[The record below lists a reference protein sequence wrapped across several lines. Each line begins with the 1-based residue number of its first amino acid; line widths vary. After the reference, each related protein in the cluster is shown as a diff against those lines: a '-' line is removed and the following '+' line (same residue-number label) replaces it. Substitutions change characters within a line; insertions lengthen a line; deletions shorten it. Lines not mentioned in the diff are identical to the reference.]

1 MVKKR
6 PRSGIGRHADD
17 GSYSLNDDADADMV
31 RLLLVKESWPVTHLP
46 TLLSALTG
54 SLKVQQM
61 HATDLQLLQDPY
73 EGYAEVPAD
82 PTGWSDAQ
90 VSEFFDAFQ
99 AHGQDWYKVSR
110 EVGRPAQQCAALHK
124 QHSLY
129 LNLASQLIQKE
140 AFMGM
145 VRSSQEHNPQVS
157 KLDLDTP
164 GCACASDHQYAATC
178 RTSIVLSCS
187 SHAEPAA
194 ACRQCTPG
202 QCTAAAWQPQHFY
215 KCSCALTTPRQL
227 AQYATAPFEVQGACL
242 NAKGVMPVMHSHEAT
257 CCS

>member
-31 RLLLVKESWPVTHLP
+31 RLLLVRESWPVHP
-46 TLLSALTG
+46 PAHAVVSFDRK
-54 SLKVQQM
+54 LKVQQM
-61 HATDLQLLQDPY
+61 HATDLQILQDQY
-73 EGYAEVPAD
+73 EGYAEVSAD

-124 QHSLY
+124 QHALY

-157 KLDLDTP
+157 KLDLDT
-164 GCACASDHQYAATC
+164 A
-178 RTSIVLSCS
+178 
-187 SHAEPAA
+187 
-194 ACRQCTPG
+194 
-202 QCTAAAWQPQHFY
+202 
-215 KCSCALTTPRQL
+215 
-227 AQYATAPFEVQGACL
+227 
-242 NAKGVMPVMHSHEAT
+242 
-257 CCS
+257 